1 MDTATVIILSA
12 IVTILLS
19 WLLFH
24 CVALTLILAA
34 FAPVGVA
41 AALCVCGA
49 GKARDEE

>member
-1 MDTATVIILSA
+1 MGTVMVIVLSA
-12 IVTILLS
+12 AIVILAS